1 MGLVACG
8 SPIPI
13 FPNAVPSKSHD
24 QLQASNSFK
33 ILFAL
38 ENLAGFHEFLDIW
51 YDLVGRNFSSCK
63 AKAGCI
69 SNAICLDENLGG
81 LVLVVLQNWQ
91 LGNNHKATQMLDEW
105 ECTKSVPF
113 LHVFTRISQVHYLH
127 YLKKGFAHSYAFSV
141 GLPFIFLWAML

>member
-51 YDLVGRNFSSCK
+51 YDLVGRNWLSCI
-63 AKAGCI
+63 AGCI
-69 SNAICLDENLGG
+69 SNAVCLDENLGG
-81 LVLVVLQNWQ
+81 LFLVVLQN
-91 LGNNHKATQMLDEW
+91 
-105 ECTKSVPF
+105 
-113 LHVFTRISQVHYLH
+113 
-127 YLKKGFAHSYAFSV
+127 
-141 GLPFIFLWAML
+141 